1 MKFTVAAQYWLFTS
15 FPSIG
20 HHYRCIFLGE
30 MIGQVN
36 ELNNEHRVA
45 IAKELV
51 VAGDGFGVAAKDKVT
66 VRKSADHDE

>member
-1 MKFTVAAQYWLFTS
+1 
-15 FPSIG
+15 
-20 HHYRCIFLGE
+20 